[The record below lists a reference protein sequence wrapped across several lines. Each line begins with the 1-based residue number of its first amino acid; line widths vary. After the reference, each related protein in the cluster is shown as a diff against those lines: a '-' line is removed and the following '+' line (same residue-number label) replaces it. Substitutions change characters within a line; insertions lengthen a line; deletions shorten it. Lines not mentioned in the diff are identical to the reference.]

1 MGRGPDAPGVVPL
14 RLGLFGGT
22 FDPPHNGHVA
32 VAKDVADA
40 LQLHRLLWIPAGEPP
55 HKSQQDITPASLRLE
70 MVFAAAAA
78 DARFEVSEAE
88 TERVGRSYTVD
99 TLRALRRRFPHA
111 TLYFIVGAD
120 EYDALGGW
128 REPEQILELA
138 RLAVVDR
145 EGARAADTIP
155 DVAGADAVDFVP
167 VQRIDISSTQVR
179 DHVAAGH
186 DAADLVPPA
195 VATIIEREGL
205 YRP

>member
-1 MGRGPDAPGVVPL
+1 MGRGPDGSGVVPL
-14 RLGLFGGT
+14 RLGIFGGT
-22 FDPPHNGHVA
+22 FDPPHDGHVA

-40 LQLHRLLWIPAGEPP
+40 LRLDRVLWMPAGEPP
-55 HKSQQDITPASLRLE
+55 HKSRPDITPASLRLE
-70 MVFAAAAA
+70 MVHAAAAA
-78 DARFEVSEAE
+78 DVRFEVSEAE
-88 TERVGRSYTVD
+88 TERAGRSYTVD
-99 TLRALRRRFPHA
+99 TLRALRRGFPHA

-145 EGARAADTIP
+145 EGARAAGIIP
-155 DVAGADAVDFVP
+155 DVAGADAADFVP

-179 DHVAAGH
+179 VHVAAGH

-195 VATIIEREGL
+195 VATIIERERL
-205 YRP
+205 YHG